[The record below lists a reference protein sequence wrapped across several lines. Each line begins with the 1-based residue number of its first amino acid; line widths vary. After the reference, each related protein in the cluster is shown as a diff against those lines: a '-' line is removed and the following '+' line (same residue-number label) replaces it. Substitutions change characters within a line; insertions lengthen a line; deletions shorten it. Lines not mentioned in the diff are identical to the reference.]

1 MSYLIG
7 KWLVK
12 LKYISLVN
20 LILDREA
27 VKELIQ
33 GDFNI
38 KKVAQQLEYILSDTG
53 KNKLKEDYEELRT
66 VLGKEG
72 ASKKTAKLIIEA
84 LK

>member
-1 MSYLIG
+1 M
-7 KWLVK
+7 
-12 LKYISLVN
+12 KYISLVN

-33 GDFNI
+33 GDFNV